1 MLQGVSFNNEIT
13 DNRIFIT
20 RNVRAHDKLEL
31 VSQFDAKVQ
40 SLIEERLKND
50 VSICLLKQWFFCTHQ
65 KLDIALAMEAR
76 QLELNQNLADEKEIR
91 KSLMENVRVC
101 IISITCI

>member
-1 MLQGVSFNNEIT
+1 MKLLAS
-13 DNRIFIT
+13 IFIT
-20 RNVRAHDKLEL
+20 RFVRAHEKLEQ

-65 KLDIALAMEAR
+65 KLDIALAIEAR
-76 QLELNQNLADEKEIR
+76 QLELNESLADEQEIR
-91 KSLMENVRVC
+91 KCLMENVRVC
-101 IISITCI
+101 IITCM